1 MFVCEEDIK
10 VIVPAFGNFIALL
23 RRRYNC
29 AFIFFPRWF
38 THYAR
43 CHVYNNKYG
52 RYILVFVEITVKRI
66 TLMTQNFY

>member
-29 AFIFFPRWF
+29 AFIFFPVRSLSMLD
-38 THYAR
+38 AMS
-43 CHVYNNKYG
+43 
-52 RYILVFVEITVKRI
+52 ITINTVDTFLSSWRLQSKE
-66 TLMTQNFY
+66 LL